1 MSQPIASVVTVAATP
16 QQAKIL
22 VALLQ
27 AEGIPAHVDGDS
39 LADEVAASRRLIN
52 LNGTR
57 VMVPTASLEQARE
70 VLANTQVDDDEL
82 LQQALGAENPES
94 PVQAPP
100 PPVPPKRWPVVVA
113 TITAA
118 VFLGLWLTEI
128 DARADARHPTLRYEP
143 TASGLRE
150 VRIADGKLLREYEDA
165 DRNGSYE
172 RIVTFG
178 KVATSWSVDAD
189 DDGIFERHEERH
201 ADGTK
206 VVWSDLDADGIV
218 EQCVVSDPD
227 GKELQRLVVQPGGR
241 LELQTR

>member
-94 PVQAPP
+94 PVPAPP

-113 TITAA
+113 AIAAA

-128 DARADARHPTLRYEP
+128 DARADSRHPTLRYEP

-178 KVATSWSVDAD
+178 KAATSWSVDAD

-206 VVWSDLDADGIV
+206 IVWSDLDADGIV
-218 EQCVVSDPD
+218 EQCVVSDRD

-241 LELQTR
+241 LELQAR